1 MSEWETFCDTFYFD
15 LWRVRRK
22 DDRGFNDGYHLQNEK
37 EAKALVELLN
47 RIERERDF
55 SRELHALAVESIPA
69 WKERAEKAE
78 RERDEAIVDTHN
90 YKEGYHI
97 YSLHADFIERK
108 LNETKKQIKDLIS
121 IAARAISLSEI
132 DVDNDKFGIV
142 SELRYELN
150 QIMQEE
156 AK

>member
-1 MSEWETFCDTFYFD
+1 MNEWETFCDTCYFD

-47 RIERERDF
+47 RIERERNF
-55 SRELHALAVESIPA
+55 SRELHALAVESISA

-78 RERDEAIVDTHN
+78 RERDEAINQNAKLRDIAEWFAN
-90 YKEGYHI
+90 QFFENDG
-97 YSLHADFIERK
+97 DERWPSCPV
-108 LNETKKQIKDLIS
+108 TKKAQSL
-121 IAARAISLSEI
+121 RAT
-132 DVDNDKFGIV
+132 
-142 SELRYELN
+142 LN
-150 QIMQEE
+150 QLKGD